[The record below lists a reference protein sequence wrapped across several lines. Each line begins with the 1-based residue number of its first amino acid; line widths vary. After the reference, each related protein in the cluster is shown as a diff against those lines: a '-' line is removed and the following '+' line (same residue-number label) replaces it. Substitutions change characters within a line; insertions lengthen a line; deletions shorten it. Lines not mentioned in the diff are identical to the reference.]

1 MKKLRLVIMALA
13 LFTSLSVVAQVKDFD
28 VNVGEFTKL
37 VIDNNIDIVYKPSK
51 TLAGHVHFKATKK
64 VADNLFF
71 INNGKKKLTI
81 QVAEDMMGKDQ
92 TPKLTIYS
100 STLEFVENNADS
112 TVIVQVPKGLKEF
125 TAVSSGNGDTKLEDV
140 DVEKLTVRIKTGW
153 GDIYASGKCDQLVV
167 RGLGSGDLNVQ
178 ELKARTADV
187 SYTGTGVVRCDVA
200 DELKLKGMGS
210 AKVLCK
216 KTPAKVSKSKFLR
229 GIKLGLLE
237 DEKK

>member
-51 TLAGHVHFKATKK
+51 TLAGHVQFKATKK

-100 STLEFVENNADS
+100 STLEFIENNADS

-187 SYTGTGVVRCDVA
+187 RYTGTGVVRCDVT